1 MICAE
6 CGHENPAGVLAC
18 EKCGADIYD
27 LLLGEAATKKLDRK
41 STRELQLDEPSSSR
55 PVLLYIG
62 GATQPL
68 SINRLNNLVIGR
80 IDPGDEAQS
89 VDIDLSDFK
98 AQEMGVSRKHARLNA
113 RQDPPV
119 LIDLGSSNGTFVN
132 GNQLQPEQPQTLES
146 GDEIKLGRLVT
157 RVYYK

>member
-6 CGHENPAGVLAC
+6 CGHENPPGVLVC
-18 EKCGADIYD
+18 ENCGEDIYD

-62 GATQPL
+62 GAAQPL

-80 IDPGDEAQS
+80 LDPGDDS
-89 VDIDLSDFK
+89 KLVDVDLSAFH

-132 GNQLQPEQPQTLES
+132 GQRLEPEQPQSLDS
-146 GDEIKLGRLVT
+146 GDEVKLGRLVT